1 MSLFN
6 RKIKVQK
13 TNPRPVIIVNII
25 YIILLFFFTCEM
37 IQYIP
42 KIYLDVLKI
51 DSIVYILYAAIPII
65 YLSSLIILYFIN
77 IYLFK
82 SSDYI
87 SIKLSSEIDAMTG
100 VLNRKA
106 GLNYLKQK
114 MQRIQLKK
122 GQIGSSS
129 ISGKIC

>member
-6 RKIKVQK
+6 RKLKIQK
-13 TNPRPVIIVNII
+13 INPRPVIIVNTI
-25 YIILLFFFTCEM
+25 YTILLVFFTCEM

-42 KIYLDVLKI
+42 KIYLDVLKV
-51 DSIVYILYAAIPII
+51 DSIVYILYSGVPII
-65 YLSSLIILYFIN
+65 YISSLIILYFIN
-77 IYLFK
+77 KYLFK

-87 SIKLSSEIDAMTG
+87 SIKLSSETDAMTG

-114 MQRIQLKK
+114 MQRIQLKNFSK
-122 GQIGSSS
+122 TGLRLLF
-129 ISGKIC
+129 